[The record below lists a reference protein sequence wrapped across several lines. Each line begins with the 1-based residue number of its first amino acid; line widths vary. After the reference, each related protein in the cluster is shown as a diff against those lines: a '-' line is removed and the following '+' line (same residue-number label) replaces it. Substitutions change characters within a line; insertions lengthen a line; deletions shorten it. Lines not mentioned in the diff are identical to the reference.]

1 VRGCLRG
8 CLTLIGLVV
17 LVVVGWAAYRSVV
30 RPAPLL
36 APTVAAGEP
45 PQAQALDARL
55 ASAQAT
61 IRQNAA
67 AGRHVP
73 VSLAVTDAELTAK
86 INAAISQ
93 GDVQAPISD
102 VRVNTVPGQMN
113 ISGQATK
120 VAIISV
126 PFTMTA
132 VPRAAGGKAQLQVS
146 SMQLAGMPMPAPLAA
161 QLTGLVGT
169 DNLLGDV
176 PLTVTSFRAE
186 QGRLVVEGTT

>member
-1 VRGCLRG
+1 MRGCLRG
-8 CLTLIGLVV
+8 CLTLIGLAM
-17 LVVVGWAAYRSVV
+17 LLVVGWAAYRSVV

-36 APTVAAGEP
+36 APTVTAGEP

-55 ASAQAT
+55 ATAQAT

-67 AGRHVP
+67 SGRHVP
-73 VSLAVTDAELTAK
+73 VSLAVADAELTAK
-86 INAAISQ
+86 INAAIGR
-93 GDVQAPISD
+93 GDVQAPVSD
-102 VRVNTVPGQMN
+102 VRVNTLPGRVT

-120 VAIISV
+120 VAIVSV

-132 VPRAAGGKAQLQVS
+132 VPRAAGGKAQLQVTG
-146 SMQLAGMPMPAPLAA
+146 MQLAGMPMPAPLAA

-186 QGRLVVEGTT
+186 QGRLVLEGTT